1 MCYLL
6 LLVADVT
13 FVVSGKKEIKR
24 VKVYCSF
31 FGRHV
36 ELVKQVTVGPLED
49 LHAMQCLQLGLFSLS
64 RAPLSDYGPPR
75 QGRCWVLK
83 QNIC

>member
-1 MCYLL
+1 MNKSPCKSQALTGACYLL
-6 LLVADVT
+6 LLVTDIT
-13 FVVSGKKEIKR
+13 FVVSAKKEIKR

-49 LHAMQCLQLGLFSLS
+49 LHAMHCLQLCQ
-64 RAPLSDYGPPR
+64 AMDHHA
-75 QGRCWVLK
+75 C
-83 QNIC
+83 